1 MESPA
6 TPPMG
11 VIADSLRASLRELA
25 AADVRL
31 YRGLAAELA
40 TTAPTPDRAL
50 PPATDDATDE
60 AVTDVV
66 AAFKAVRD
74 SMTEAQFLRVFEETP
89 QMSALW
95 DALMQL
101 EDATA

>member
-1 MESPA
+1 
-6 TPPMG
+6 MG
-11 VIADSLRASLRELA
+11 VIADQLRASLREMA
-25 AADVRL
+25 EADARL
-31 YRGLAAELA
+31 YRGLATELEPA
-40 TTAPTPDRAL
+40 APARAL

-66 AAFKAVRD
+66 SAFKAVRD
-74 SMTEAQFLRVFEETP
+74 SMTEAQFLRVFEKTP